1 MSPMTIRAVCEAI
14 RFRIAP
20 AISRNPRS
28 LARSARMSPP
38 SISHNPEN
46 YRGRTGTVLRKNT
59 WKIMRVYKRH
69 AEQIEGREISDAQAW
84 SRLIVEERVESGS

>member
-1 MSPMTIRAVCEAI
+1 MTIRAVCEAI

-28 LARSARMSPP
+28 PARPARMSPP
-38 SISHNPEN
+38 SRSHNPEN
-46 YRGRTGTVLRKNT
+46 YRGRTRAVRREDTE
-59 WKIMRVYKRH
+59 KIVRVYKRH
-69 AEQIEGREISDAQAW
+69 AEQIEGREISDAEAW